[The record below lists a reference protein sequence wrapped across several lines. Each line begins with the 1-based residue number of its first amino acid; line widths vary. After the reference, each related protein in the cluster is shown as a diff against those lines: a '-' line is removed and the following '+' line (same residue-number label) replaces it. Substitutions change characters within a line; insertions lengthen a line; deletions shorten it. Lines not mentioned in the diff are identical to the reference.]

1 MTFVDVK
8 IYIHVSCYVTLLCDV
23 TRKPRLRCKRMDYKR
38 LKTVNKTNAVL
49 RINVHFFKNYKY
61 VDFTFL
67 LVKLSALSSGDSI
80 RVRLGLKYLVW
91 SAKTWQGIFSTSP

>member
-1 MTFVDVK
+1 MHKCDVCGCK
-8 IYIHVSCYVTLLCDV
+8 DIYTLCYVTILYDV

-49 RINVHFFKNYKY
+49 RINVRFFKNYKY

-67 LVKLSALSSGDSI
+67 LVKLSVLSSG
-80 RVRLGLKYLVW
+80 LGLGFVW
-91 SAKTWQGIFSTSP
+91 A